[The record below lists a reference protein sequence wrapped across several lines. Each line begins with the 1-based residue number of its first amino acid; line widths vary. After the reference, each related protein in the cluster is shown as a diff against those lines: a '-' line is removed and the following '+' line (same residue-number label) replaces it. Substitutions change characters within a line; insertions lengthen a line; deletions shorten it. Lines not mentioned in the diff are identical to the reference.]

1 MLAPEVPM
9 SHSLAGEPPAAG
21 RRAAPLTTAVY
32 SATEWDLLTGLPG
45 RVVTVAAAP
54 APGRPPRGVA
64 AGLAGL
70 EAVAAGR
77 AFDSDLVRAVV
88 ATIYAR
94 HDEPTPPVRA
104 GWGRRRRGPA
114 PTDPVELLADC
125 RTATRV
131 LRRRADPADSAAYR
145 HWVQSVAARVCRA
158 ESGAAPLSAVDQR
171 LLDRLGVALGLR

>member
-1 MLAPEVPM
+1 MLTPEVPM

-32 SATEWDLLTGLPG
+32 SAVEWDLLTGLPG
-45 RVVTVAAAP
+45 RVVVVATAP
-54 APGRPPRGVA
+54 APGRPLRGVA

-94 HDEPTPPVRA
+94 HDEPAPPART
-104 GWGRRRRGPA
+104 GQGRRRGRSA
-114 PTDPVELLADC
+114 PTDPADLLADC
-125 RTATRV
+125 RTAARV

-145 HWVQSVAARVCRA
+145 QWVQTVAARVCRA
-158 ESGAAPLSAVDQR
+158 VPSGPTLSPADQHF
-171 LLDRLGVALGLR
+171 LDRLGAALGLR

>member
-1 MLAPEVPM
+1 M

-32 SATEWDLLTGLPG
+32 SATEWDLLTRLPG
-45 RVVTVAAAP
+45 RVVVATTVP
-54 APGRPPRGVA
+54 LPGREPRDVV

-94 HDEPTPPVRA
+94 HDEPTTVPTGAA
-104 GWGRRRRGPA
+104 GRGRRGIRSNRSGYV
-114 PTDPVELLADC
+114 DPVDVLTDC
-125 RTATRV
+125 RVAARV

-145 HWVQSVAARVCRA
+145 QWVQSIAARVCRA
-158 ESGAAPLSAVDQR
+158 GPADPAVSPV
-171 LLDRLGVALGLR
+171 DRRYLEQLGGALGLR